1 MAGGSSGRKMDQ
13 TPSWA
18 VATVC
23 TVIIIISLLLEKGLH
38 RIGKWFSD
46 KHKRAMVEALEKI
59 KDELMI
65 LGFISLLLTFVQ
77 NYAEKICIPLSAGNT
92 MLPCPLKEDK
102 AKEKGGRRLLWDLA
116 ESMESR
122 RMLAEEKDSVC
133 PEGKVSFMSAY
144 AIHQLHIFIFFLA
157 IFHLL
162 HSAATMALGRA
173 KIRRWKEWERETS
186 SLDYEFSNDP
196 SRFRFAHETSFVRQ
210 HTSFW
215 DRIPFLLYIVSFF
228 RQFFWSVRKADYL
241 TMRHG
246 FISTHLAPGT
256 RFDFQKYIKRSLE
269 DDFVV
274 IVSISPILWASAVI
288 FLLVNVQGWHTLFWI
303 SLVPP
308 VIILAVGTKL
318 QAIITRM
325 ALEIKERHVVV
336 QGIPVV
342 QLSDHH
348 FWFGKPGLVLFLIHF
363 TLFQNAF
370 QLIYFLWI
378 WYAFGLNS
386 CFHESFGLV
395 IARVAIGVSVQILCS
410 YVTLPLYALVSQ
422 MGSRMKRSVFDE
434 QTSKAIKKWQQVA
447 KKRRGGGKSSTH
459 SPFRTPTESRSG
471 SPSASPARPMQRFMT
486 TGHAT
491 AMTTLPRR
499 YYSDNELTDN
509 EPEAPLFS
517 PRHTD
522 SVAPVEQRLEVTEDQ
537 RNPTDDFSFAKA
549 ASSGRSPPV

>member
-23 TVIIIISLLLEKGLH
+23 AVIVIISLLWEKVLH

-46 KHKRAMVEALEKI
+46 RHKKAMVEALEKI

-65 LGFISLLLTFVQ
+65 LGFISLLLTFGGDH
-77 NYAEKICIPLSAGNT
+77 ADKICIPLSAGNT

-102 AKEKGGRRLLWDLA
+102 ANEKGGRRLLWELA
-116 ESMESR
+116 EDMESKR
-122 RMLAEEKDSVC
+122 RMLAGASDSAC
-133 PEGKVSFMSAY
+133 SEGKVAFMSGY

-162 HSAATMALGRA
+162 YTAATMALGRA
-173 KIRRWKEWERETS
+173 KIRGWKEWEKETS

-196 SRFRFAHETSFVRQ
+196 SRFRFARQTSFVRQ
-210 HTSFW
+210 HSSFW
-215 DRIPFLLYIVSFF
+215 NRIPFLLYIVSFF

-241 TMRHG
+241 AMRHS

-256 RFDFQKYIKRSLE
+256 KFHFQKYIKRSLE
-269 DDFVV
+269 DDFIV
-274 IVSISPILWASAVI
+274 IVSISPILWASVVV
-288 FLLVNVQGWHTLFWI
+288 FLLVNVHGRHTLFWM
-303 SLVPP
+303 SLVPL

-325 ALEIKERHVVV
+325 
-336 QGIPVV
+336 
-342 QLSDHH
+342 LSDRH

-363 TLFQNAF
+363 TLFQNGF
-370 QLIYFLWI
+370 HLIYFLWI
-378 WYAFGLNS
+378 WYTFGLNS
-386 CFHESFGLV
+386 CFHESFGFV
-395 IARVAIGVSVQILCS
+395 IARVHTRLHGDTFSSWSPGFSPGYSVQI
-410 YVTLPLYALVSQ
+410 YALVSQ

-434 QTSKAIKKWQQVA
+434 QTAKAIVNWQNLA

-459 SPFRTPTESRSG
+459 SPFRTPTESRKG
-471 SPSASPARPMQRFMT
+471 SPSASPARPLQRFMT

-491 AMTTLPRR
+491 AMTTLPRQ

-517 PRHTD
+517 PHHTD
-522 SVAPVEQRLEVTEDQ
+522 SAAPAEQRLEVTEDR
-537 RNPTDDFSFAKA
+537 RNPIDDFSLKKAA
-549 ASSGRSPPV
+549 ASSGQSPPV

>member
-38 RIGKWFSD
+38 RIGKGD
-46 KHKRAMVEALEKI
+46 GEALEKI

-65 LGFISLLLTFVQ
+65 LGFISLLLTFVGD
-77 NYAEKICIPLSAGNT
+77 YADKICVPLSAGNT
-92 MLPCPLKEDK
+92 MLPCPLREEKPGK
-102 AKEKGGRRLLWDLA
+102 KGGRRLLWDLA
-116 ESMESR
+116 VGMESKR
-122 RMLAEEKDSVC
+122 RMLAGASDSAC
-133 PEGKVSFMSAY
+133 SEGKVAFMSAY

-162 HSAATMALGRA
+162 YTAATMALGRA

-215 DRIPFLLYIVSFF
+215 DRIPFLLYIVRISSSSDSS
-228 RQFFWSVRKADYL
+228 FWSVRKADYL

-246 FISTHLAPGT
+246 FISTHLTPGT

-288 FLLVNVQGWHTLFWI
+288 FLLINVHGWHTLFWI

-308 VIILAVGTKL
+308 VIILVVGTKL
-318 QAIITRM
+318 QAIITWM

-363 TLFQNAF
+363 TLFQV
-370 QLIYFLWI
+370 I
-378 WYAFGLNS
+378 YAFGLNS

-422 MGSRMKRSVFDE
+422 MGSRMKRTVFDE
-434 QTSKAIKKWQQVA
+434 QAAKAITNWQKTGEEEARRRQVVD
-447 KKRRGGGKSSTH
+447 SL
-459 SPFRTPTESRSG
+459 PFPDSHREP
-471 SPSASPARPMQRFMT
+471 QR
-486 TGHAT
+486 
-491 AMTTLPRR
+491 
-499 YYSDNELTDN
+499 
-509 EPEAPLFS
+509 EP
-517 PRHTD
+517 
-522 SVAPVEQRLEVTEDQ
+522 
-537 RNPTDDFSFAKA
+537 
-549 ASSGRSPPV
+549 